1 MLHSPVLS
9 EGGSCCSEGGLR
21 PLIRVCLFVPGCGVF
36 CSVFEEV
43 AGREVRAGIAAKGE
57 GPRSSVRPVSCS
69 CGCAFGFG
77 GSVMQCIV
85 WGVIRQV
92 RVGVWYVFSVWEF
105 YEGEGRAFFEG
116 LMLAVCYMV
125 SGQGS
130 EVM

>member
-1 MLHSPVLS
+1 MRVFQIIGCQGIVVCDGVVIGGSRSVRMLHSPVLS

-21 PLIRVCLFVPGCGVF
+21 PLIRVCLFVHGCGVF

-43 AGREVRAGIAAKGE
+43 AGREVRAGISAKGE

-85 WGVIRQV
+85 WGVVRQV
-92 RVGVWYVFSVWEF
+92 RVDVCYVFLVW
-105 YEGEGRAFFEG
+105 
-116 LMLAVCYMV
+116 
-125 SGQGS
+125 
-130 EVM
+130 